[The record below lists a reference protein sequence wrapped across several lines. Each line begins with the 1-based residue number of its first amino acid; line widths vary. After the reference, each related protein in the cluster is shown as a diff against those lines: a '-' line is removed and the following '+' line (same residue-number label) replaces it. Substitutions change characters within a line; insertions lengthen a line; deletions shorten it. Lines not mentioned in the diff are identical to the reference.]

1 MKIILR
7 SNPTNALWSTID
19 GSEVTNLAT
28 TEKRPITP
36 QQLKE
41 SFIINLKLTE
51 MCDKNPTLIELIG
64 KLNLE
69 VE

>member
-7 SNPTNALWSTID
+7 SKRTNVLWSTID
-19 GSEVTNLAT
+19 GTEVVNLSTMEVHA
-28 TEKRPITP
+28 ITP
-36 QQLKE
+36 EKLKE
-41 SFIINLKLTE
+41 SFIINLKLTD

-64 KLNLE
+64 KVNLE